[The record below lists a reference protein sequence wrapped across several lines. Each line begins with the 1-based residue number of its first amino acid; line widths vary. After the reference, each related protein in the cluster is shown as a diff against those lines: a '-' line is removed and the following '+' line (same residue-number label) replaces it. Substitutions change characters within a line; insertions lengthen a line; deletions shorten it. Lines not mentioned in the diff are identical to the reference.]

1 MNKKKVLII
10 SSIIFVAVILILY
23 FVVAFV
29 VPVHRFRKRTKNLQK
44 YVVEIKK
51 DSFTK
56 VEYRLEMEV
65 GEYQQLRDKLL
76 GNGWYVVDQYVDKDF
91 LGYRDYYAV
100 PLGVSDNNFHE
111 LLNAKIE
118 ENRVLIDYIA
128 YIGIELIPFVRIK

>member
-65 GEYQQLRDKLL
+65 GEYQQLRDSHS
-76 GNGWYVVDQYVDKDF
+76 
-91 LGYRDYYAV
+91 R
-100 PLGVSDNNFHE
+100 
-111 LLNAKIE
+111 
-118 ENRVLIDYIA
+118 
-128 YIGIELIPFVRIK
+128 